1 MPYPDNNFSGQIEGE
16 VIVYGK
22 DTCIFTTEVA
32 GRWCSH
38 RCLSFCSEVPMWP
51 LPMMHWTSLYRALP
65 SPHIRPKTP
74 LEQHRGSSLE
84 TCSNLF
90 IWWPSPATSG
100 GCHWSTTCGF
110 QARGTHPTGM
120 LSCFWSCWQYKLFVM
135 CDVTE
140 NAAFLLLSS
149 LLWLIQTELMWEWDR
164 DRDWFNAKV

>member
-22 DTCIFTTEVA
+22 DTCIFTAEVA

-74 LEQHRGSSLE
+74 LEQHRGVI
-84 TCSNLF
+84 TGDLF
-90 IWWPSPATSG
+90 KLVHLMTFPSDIWWLPLKYDVRFPGAWYASYWNAFLFLKLLAVLAICHVQ
-100 GCHWSTTCGF
+100 CHWECCVFT
-110 QARGTHPTGM
+110 
-120 LSCFWSCWQYKLFVM
+120 
-135 CDVTE
+135 
-140 NAAFLLLSS
+140 
-149 LLWLIQTELMWEWDR
+149 
-164 DRDWFNAKV
+164 AK